1 MLTPLI
7 RGLVPLAPLAV
18 VDGLQMGVGK
28 NLLADLLSILAH
40 GKPAQPLPYSREDE
54 ENKKVITASFRA
66 GHDLFVFDEAH
77 VIEGRNLARSITSI
91 TYSDRIL
98 GVSNM
103 IEFPNK
109 VTWVALGNNVSV
121 NGDLSRRVYR
131 IRLAPT
137 TANPQDR
144 DVSSYRHPDI
154 KRWTVE
160 HRAELIGACLTL
172 VRAWFTG
179 DREENASGR
188 RFGSFEQWG
197 GMIGGILDNA
207 GVTGFLGSL
216 VEWRSE
222 TDFEGKWWT
231 DHLAWLRR
239 QFIDEEFA
247 IKDVVAAMRKA
258 PTGSVEHPPRLED
271 HTVTGYNRTL
281 GLAYAKVKNRV
292 MNGLQLV
299 RTAETAGHGARWRVV
314 PHASWVDEVTNE
326 VMVRVSH
333 PSDAEMSEKAQSNG
347 HVAESAETLENSG
360 SQGSKG
366 RSAPPPRKN
375 FPITTHTLYVDEK
388 SEGTA
393 PRYYPTYPNYP
404 STDGADPLAVL
415 LPLAS
420 PAPVRV
426 CPDCD
431 GVEELTPDGFTF
443 GCPSCHE
450 AMFAPR

>member
-1 MLTPLI
+1 
-7 RGLVPLAPLAV
+7 
-18 VDGLQMGVGK
+18 
-28 NLLADLLSILAH
+28 
-40 GKPAQPLPYSREDE
+40 
-54 ENKKVITASFRA
+54 
-66 GHDLFVFDEAH
+66 
-77 VIEGRNLARSITSI
+77 
-91 TYSDRIL
+91 
-98 GVSNM
+98 
-103 IEFPNK
+103 
-109 VTWVALGNNVSV
+109 
-121 NGDLSRRVYR
+121 
-131 IRLAPT
+131 
-137 TANPQDR
+137 
-144 DVSSYRHPDI
+144 
-154 KRWTVE
+154 
-160 HRAELIGACLTL
+160 
-172 VRAWFTG
+172 
-179 DREENASGR
+179 
-188 RFGSFEQWG
+188 
-197 GMIGGILDNA
+197 
-207 GVTGFLGSL
+207 
-216 VEWRSE
+216 
-222 TDFEGKWWT
+222 
-231 DHLAWLRR
+231 
-239 QFIDEEFA
+239 
-247 IKDVVAAMRKA
+247 
-258 PTGSVEHPPRLED
+258 
-271 HTVTGYNRTL
+271 
-281 GLAYAKVKNRV
+281 
-292 MNGLQLV
+292 
-299 RTAETAGHGARWRVV
+299 V